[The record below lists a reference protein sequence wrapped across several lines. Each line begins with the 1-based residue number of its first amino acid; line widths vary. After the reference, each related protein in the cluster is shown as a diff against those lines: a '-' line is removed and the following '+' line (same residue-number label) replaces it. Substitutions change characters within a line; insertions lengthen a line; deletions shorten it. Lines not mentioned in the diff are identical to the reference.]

1 MRGEAGEKLLKGPE
15 PQGQPE
21 GAQQAQTGL
30 VGGQR
35 PGPAGHQPEADTV
48 GEQGEREGEAKA
60 EIQVK
65 VQKQEQCAPENGP
78 EGGKSGC
85 ADGSWKD
92 LLSLRSEGEAPPSG
106 VVYRGV
112 RGTEKVSPLGVGHTG
127 GKAVR
132 GGVLAQIPRPAVA
145 PAAAAAAP
153 SWNVICSP
161 ASRV

>member
-21 GAQQAQTGL
+21 GAQQAQTGP

-65 VQKQEQCAPENGP
+65 VQEQEQRAPENGP
-78 EGGKSGC
+78 EGGKADVLTGHGRTSSRSG
-85 ADGSWKD
+85 AREK
-92 LLSLRSEGEAPPSG
+92 LPPSG
-106 VVYRGV
+106 VVYWG
-112 RGTEKVSPLGVGHTG
+112 
-127 GKAVR
+127 
-132 GGVLAQIPRPAVA
+132 
-145 PAAAAAAP
+145 
-153 SWNVICSP
+153 
-161 ASRV
+161 